1 MYRCAMSVNFSQASG
16 ERQKRVTFSECVV
29 YNDHSVNVLN
39 DNPAFKVECIF
50 VSAPSHQDGDQEA
63 EVASYLASIARVLSI
78 L

>member
-1 MYRCAMSVNFSQASG
+1 MYRCAMSVNLSQASG
-16 ERQKRVTFSECVV
+16 ERQKR
-29 YNDHSVNVLN
+29 NDHSVNVLN

-63 EVASYLASIARVLSI
+63 EVAPYLASIARVLSI